1 MKRLTFDG
9 NFCDIAR
16 CVWPVKGGTYC
27 KNGACSQRETWERL
41 KAIED
46 ILGDEYDLDRLRELV
61 QADREGQCVV
71 HSRWEECDYVEPCVH
86 GFGTNRIKDAG
97 MKCLNC
103 VHVFKKELLW
113 ANNYCPNCGAKM
125 SLGD

>member
-1 MKRLTFDG
+1 M
-9 NFCDIAR
+9 
-16 CVWPVKGGTYC
+16 
-27 KNGACSQRETWERL
+27 
-41 KAIED
+41 
-46 ILGDEYDLDRLRELV
+46 DEYIERESLIRHLNEQKATPPEMCYTFAVIDSV
-61 QADREGQCVV
+61 QDFVKNQPPADVAPVV